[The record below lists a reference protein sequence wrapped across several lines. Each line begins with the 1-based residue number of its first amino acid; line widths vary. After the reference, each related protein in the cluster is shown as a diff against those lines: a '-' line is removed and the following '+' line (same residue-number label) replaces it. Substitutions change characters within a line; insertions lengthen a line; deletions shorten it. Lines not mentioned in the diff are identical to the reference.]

1 MVMIFITNWL
11 QNFKGSDFKNNIM
24 VKNNSHEKDIETRK
38 VGISLRDLYTV
49 ISYVPKIV
57 GKAYITHLM
66 SSGMTKAEA
75 LNLDV
80 DSLVKA
86 CDHAFF
92 DNEERTIEH
101 LLNKNPDNIVPMW
114 VIKTNHGK
122 KITFSSSESLFYLFL
137 HLKERYIEN
146 GLIKGDEKLFV
157 TGNSVL
163 SDKEL
168 ADIFKHS
175 DKRHITKYGF
185 TSDAENIKNKSAL
198 NECNVVKTD
207 KSNVYRLDFHFSSKE
222 LRNFFK
228 TNCKL
233 YLPNFED
240 DKKRKQLYNLFVDG
254 ISTTDDYYN
263 ELSNTMQLQKYYE
276 YIHGNVTAKNYNLLT
291 GLLSS
296 NKFAKIFNNI
306 SSEPHNK
313 KYDEDE
319 IMQILYHYIS
329 YTNFDKNIDELVEL
343 AISENNSYYFSE
355 SKQYLDFLVECLD
368 IKEIMSNYDF
378 DSVYLRDA
386 LNRSLIEKIV
396 DDLENDDIFDKL
408 DISKDIFKANFIDYY
423 KFKVKQFNNKTITKG
438 EIVDLLIETIRS
450 QCVEF

>member
-11 QNFKGSDFKNNIM
+11 QNFKGNGFKNNIM
-24 VKNNSHEKDIETRK
+24 VKNNSQENDIETRK

-92 DNEERTIEH
+92 DNEERSIEH

-207 KSNVYRLDFHFSSKE
+207 KSNGYRLDFHFSSKE

-228 TNCKL
+228 SCCNL
-233 YLPNFED
+233 YLPIFED

-254 ISTTDDYYN
+254 ISTTDEYYN
-263 ELSNTMQLQKYYE
+263 ELTNTMQLQKYYE
-276 YIHGNVTAKNYNLLT
+276 YIHGNVTAKNYNLVT
-291 GLLSS
+291 GVPSS
-296 NKFAKIFNNI
+296 NPKINNVLGNI
-306 SSEPHNK
+306 SSESLIDK

-319 IMQILYHYIS
+319 IMKILYHYIS

-343 AISENNSYYFSE
+343 AIGENNSYNFSE

-408 DISKDIFKANFIDYY
+408 DISKDIFKANLFDYY
-423 KFKVKQFNNKTITKG
+423 KFKVKQFNNKTITKE
-438 EIVDLLIETIRS
+438 EIVDLLIETKRY
-450 QCVEF
+450 